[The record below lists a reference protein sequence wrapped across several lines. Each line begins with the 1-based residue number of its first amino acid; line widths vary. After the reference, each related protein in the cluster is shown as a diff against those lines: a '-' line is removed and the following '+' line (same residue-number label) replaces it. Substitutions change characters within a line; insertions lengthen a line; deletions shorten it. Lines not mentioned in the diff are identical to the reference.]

1 MPKITNLTKK
11 WGNKSIFDD
20 FSLEIQKNKITAV
33 LGDSGVGKSTLLSCI
48 SKLTD
53 YQGQI
58 SDFGV
63 ISYVFQEHRLIENLT
78 ARQNLEYVLDGAIND
93 KNAVNEVIDRV
104 FTLTELQNLSDKQVK
119 TLSGGEKQRVN
130 LARAFAYPS
139 DSILLDEPF
148 NSLDLGLKNRIMTD
162 FRKLFATFPKTCVL
176 VTHSVDEALF
186 LSDEIYYLKP
196 NKAVYVGGLSGE
208 RQYGYEKD
216 DTLRRNL
223 YSLLFKQ

>member
-1 MPKITNLTKK
+1 MPRITGLTKK
-11 WGNKSIFDD
+11 WGDKSIFDG
-20 FSLEIQKNKITAV
+20 FSLDIPKNKITAV

-48 SKLTD
+48 ASLTD
-53 YQGQI
+53 YLGQI
-58 SDFGV
+58 SDFGTV
-63 ISYVFQEHRLIENLT
+63 SYVFQEHRLIEGLT
-78 ARQNLEYVLDGAIND
+78 ARQNLEYVLEGAIKD

-104 FTLTELQNLSDKQVK
+104 FSLTELKSLSNKQVK

-148 NSLDLGLKNRIMTD
+148 NSLDLGLKNRIMSD
-162 FRKLFATFPKTCVL
+162 FRSLSKAFPKTCIF

-186 LSDEIYYLKP
+186 LSDEIYFLKP
-196 NKAVYVGGLSGE
+196 NEAVYVGGLSGD

-216 DTLRRNL
+216 DTLRRKI